1 MMEAER
7 GGTYENQAIHTDEPG
22 GTAPRALCP
31 DAVPQQRHPA
41 GYRPHRH

>member
-1 MMEAER
+1 MDVE
-7 GGTYENQAIHTDEPG
+7 GGDTDENQAIHTDEPG

-41 GYRPHRH
+41 GH